1 MSASTLTGRSD
12 RSPAAFRPL
21 VVGIGEILWDLLP
34 TGKQM
39 GGAPANFAYQ
49 ARALGAESRIV
60 SAVGDDGEGREI
72 LAALAA
78 RRLDRRHIAVVPAVP
93 TGTVTVGL
101 DDEGIPRYAIRDNVA
116 WDALPWTVDL
126 SRLAAEADAVCYG
139 TLAQRHSLT
148 RATVRSFLEAT
159 RPSCVTVL
167 DLNLRQTYYSSE
179 LVRGLLGR
187 SRILKLN
194 EEELLEIARLFSI
207 SGTETDLLVSL
218 RDIFS
223 LELIAL
229 TKGKK
234 GSRLLGRD
242 GDSVHP
248 GFPVDVADTVGAGD
262 AFTAA
267 LVMGLLK
274 HKNLDEINAR
284 ANRVASF
291 VCSHPGAWPELPAE
305 FTDGV

>member
-60 SAVGDDGEGREI
+60 SAVGDDVEGREI
-72 LAALAA
+72 LDALAA
-78 RRLDRRHIAVVPAVP
+78 RRLDRRHIAIVPAVP

-116 WDALPWTVDL
+116 WDALPWTADL

-167 DLNLRQTYYSSE
+167 DLNLRQTYYSPE
-179 LVRGLLGR
+179 IVHGLLGR
-187 SRILKLN
+187 SRVLKLN

-305 FTDGV
+305 FMDGA